1 MTEKISTLIDAETQA
16 GGKHVPVKQI
26 ADESSQ
32 NVWRHYYMIGDVLRG
47 QHAGVTKK
55 IIDGSLANAIRDRI
69 EQEPTRIAPGMLAG
83 NVSTG
88 IQESNFARNFSKS
101 ASGLAIAASLAA
113 IAFFGL
119 NLQEQPIIPDA
130 PDAPLVADNI
140 PLQSPV
146 FSGDTQWHTAQPDS
160 ENDLNAF
167 LVEHGEFTSPSGLN
181 GLIAY
186 AKFVSYDTRR

>member
-1 MTEKISTLIDAETQA
+1 MTEQISTLIDAEPLA

-32 NVWRHYYMIGDVLRG
+32 NVWRRYYLIGDLLRG

-55 IIDGSLANAIRDRI
+55 IIDGSLAKEIHDRI
-69 EQEPTRIAPGMLAG
+69 EQEPIRIAPDVLAG

-88 IQESNFARNFSKS
+88 IQENISTRNFSKT

-130 PDAPLVADNI
+130 RDASLVADNI

-186 AKFVSYDTRR
+186 AKFVSYDTRH